1 MKFSKIVAAALAI
14 MFLATLLIFPKESSK
29 GVSEALLYCGSVVI
43 PSLFPITFICL
54 FIMELLKDKFY
65 NAQYLIIFIFSL
77 LGGYIVGAKLI
88 EEAFVK
94 GNISKKSADI
104 LRCFCLNGGIGF
116 IIIAVGSLIFNSQK
130 IGIILYICHIFYS
143 VLGFIIFYKKLKKP
157 KKVISRKNQEKL
169 SEIFCL
175 TAQNTCDTVI
185 KICGFVI
192 IFSVVNAIFQ
202 KLGIPFY
209 FSMFFEITTS
219 LKSVKNIFVAAF
231 LLGFGGI
238 SVIFQVISV
247 SKKSG
252 VNLKILLPSL
262 FIHGVFSA
270 VLTYYTVK
278 ISGISAPAFSS
289 GIETVYQMAKTKA
302 SLSLSLVLMVILFII
317 SAEGKNKGGNLRDD
331 LLQ

>member
-1 MKFSKIVAAALAI
+1 MKIAKIIATALAFI
-14 MFLATLLIFPKESSK
+14 FLVTLLIFPKECSNS
-29 GVSEALLYCGSVVI
+29 VSEALLYCGSVVI

-54 FIMELLKDKFY
+54 FIMELTKDNFY
-65 NAQYLIIFIFSL
+65 KAQYIIIFIFSL

-88 EEAFVK
+88 EEAYMK
-94 GNISKKSADI
+94 GNINKKSADI

-116 IIIAVGSLIFNSQK
+116 IIIAVGSLLYGSAK
-130 IGIILYICHIFYS
+130 IGVILYICHISYS
-143 VLGFIIFYKKLKKP
+143 VFGFIIFYKKLKKP

-169 SEIFCL
+169 SDLFCL
-175 TAQNTCDTVI
+175 TAQNTCDTII

-219 LKSVKNIFVAAF
+219 LKSVKNIFIAAF
-231 LLGFGGI
+231 LLGFGGVSI
-238 SVIFQVISV
+238 IFQVISV

-262 FIHGVFSA
+262 IIHGAFSTI
-270 VLTYYTVK
+270 LTYFAVK
-278 ISGISAPAFSS
+278 ISGISAPVFSS

-317 SAEGKNKGGNLRDD
+317 SAEGKNRGGNLRDD